1 MHACC
6 RPPGEKGGQGGMGD
20 NQGVVLLTHQVPQ
33 LGLCPKISGG
43 GHALFKGKGDHP
55 VRVGQVWQ
63 CAPASHIDFP
73 SQSAESAQ
81 IGQVKGADMGKGRGG
96 E

>member
-43 GHALFKGKGDHP
+43 GHALFKGKDDTRSASGRSGSVPPQATSTFHP
-55 VRVGQVWQ
+55 R
-63 CAPASHIDFP
+63 ARKA
-73 SQSAESAQ
+73 
-81 IGQVKGADMGKGRGG
+81 RR
-96 E
+96 